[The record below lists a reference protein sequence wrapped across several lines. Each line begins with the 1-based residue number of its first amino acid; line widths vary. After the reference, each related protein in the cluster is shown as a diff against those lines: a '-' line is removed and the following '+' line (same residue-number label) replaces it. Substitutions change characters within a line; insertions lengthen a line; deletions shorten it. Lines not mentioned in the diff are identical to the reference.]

1 MSKFDEVYEDT
12 LGIFTKHIE
21 SSMIPRE
28 VKIKIISNESIKK
41 GFGKVSKTQDI
52 FKFMTGYDII
62 IQINEYVFDMLQVKQ
77 KEYIVKDLLGRI
89 GYDMEKDK
97 ISIIPH
103 DITTFSGVLRSYDI
117 DTYMSIKE
125 SIITILEQKQIQEDG
140 NK

>member
-28 VKIKIISNESIKK
+28 VKIKILSNESIKK

-77 KEYIVKDLLGRI
+77 KEYVFTLK
-89 GYDMEKDK
+89 KKTHFFSK
-97 ISIIPH
+97 ISFIE
-103 DITTFSGVLRSYDI
+103 F
-117 DTYMSIKE
+117 
-125 SIITILEQKQIQEDG
+125 ITIIHIMSPQVAIY
-140 NK
+140 